1 MVRGEGA
8 ARTVSSQL
16 RFQILSLADGM
27 GEVTSHEETAWSTVT
42 FTGTRHE
49 LEICFYGNHACEAG
63 DRMIAELPEHEFRIS
78 GQIVVD
84 ASHRILDHR
93 FAGDDEVM
101 KVTLVCL
108 LMKED

>member
-1 MVRGEGA
+1 MVRSEGA

-27 GEVTSHEETAWSTVT
+27 GEVTSHEEAAWSSVT
-42 FTGTRHE
+42 FAGTRHE

-63 DRMIAELPEHEFRIS
+63 ERMIAELPEHEFRIS

-84 ASHRILDHR
+84 ASHRNLDHH
-93 FAGDDEVM
+93 FAGGAEEM